1 MKKWLVEHYLP
12 MWAKES
18 VLRENRQLKRQLRL
32 VEQENREIKA
42 YARGLETGHKALKRV
57 QVYSGGA

>member
-42 YARGLETGHKALKRV
+42 YARGLETGQRAVKRV
-57 QVYSGGA
+57 QVYRGGA

>member
-32 VEQENREIKA
+32 VEQENRELKA
-42 YARGLETGHKALKRV
+42 YARGLETG
-57 QVYSGGA
+57 

>member
-42 YARGLETGHKALKRV
+42 YARGLETGQKAAKRV
-57 QVYSGGA
+57 QVYNGGV